1 MSFHHGTNSTM
12 VTLKIRQIRA
22 NLLGDELFQVA
33 LKNVLSV
40 QDTLS
45 LQRSIFA
52 SSLIVSEN
60 VNLLFKYNID
70 SSISKVIFISFPY
83 QKVSINFFKFFRT
96 ADSS

>member
-1 MSFHHGTNSTM
+1 LTFHHGTNSTIG
-12 VTLKIRQIRA
+12 TFKIRQIRA

-83 QKVSINFFKFFRT
+83 QKVQ
-96 ADSS
+96 

>member
-1 MSFHHGTNSTM
+1 LSFHHGTNSTM

-52 SSLIVSEN
+52 SSLKVSEN

-70 SSISKVIFISFPY
+70 SSISKVSQFLFLFLI
-83 QKVSINFFKFFRT
+83 KKFQ
-96 ADSS
+96 